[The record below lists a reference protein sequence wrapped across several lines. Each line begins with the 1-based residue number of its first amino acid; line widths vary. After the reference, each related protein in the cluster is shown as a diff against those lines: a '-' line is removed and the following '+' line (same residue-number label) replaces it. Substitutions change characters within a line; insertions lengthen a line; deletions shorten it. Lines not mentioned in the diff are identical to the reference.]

1 MAEVL
6 LKHQILNQIRHY
18 LRGYNQIWHY
28 FFYQNIL
35 KSFNDFQNQHFS
47 ILWLKW
53 AQTMEMKQNEIFF
66 HEIYSNLSSYIY
78 IYMTSDW
85 KSFNGFQNWHFSV
98 LWLKWTQTVGM
109 KQNQTFFHW
118 TYSNQIFFITGW
130 KILKYFNDLDLSIS
144 LQKWVETSYQQIP
157 AGQQI
162 QTGHVQIRQYFW
174 PFAK

>member
-1 MAEVL
+1 MSGFVSFPL
-6 LKHQILNQIRHY
+6 FGFTLVIK
-18 LRGYNQIWHY
+18 LRNVNFESHW
-28 FFYQNIL
+28 
-35 KSFNDFQNQHFS
+35 KTFNLTS
-47 ILWLKW
+47 Y
-53 AQTMEMKQNEIFF
+53 
-66 HEIYSNLSSYIY
+66 IYIYIYIY

-118 TYSNQIFFITGW
+118 TYSNRIFFITGW

>member
-1 MAEVL
+1 MYIYLSIYLSIYMYIYIFESL
-6 LKHQILNQIRHY
+6 SMTFKINISQFYDLSELKQWKWNKTRYFSMRYI
-18 LRGYNQIWHY
+18 QIWRH
-28 FFYQNIL
+28 I
-35 KSFNDFQNQHFS
+35 
-47 ILWLKW
+47 
-53 AQTMEMKQNEIFF
+53 
-66 HEIYSNLSSYIY
+66 YIY
-78 IYMTSDW
+78 IYMKSDW

-162 QTGHVQIRQYFW
+162 QTGHVQIRQCFW